1 MNEYQEKLKGKMNKF
16 AHLIYE
22 ITGSFP
28 KEERYGV
35 TSQMRRAA
43 VSIVLNYI
51 EGYARRKPLVR
62 INFLEISYGSL
73 SEVEYLIGFSK
84 DEDYIELRTYE
95 KSMALAKEI
104 GAMLWTETEK
114 VRNYQMSR

>member
-22 ITGSFP
+22 ITSSFP
-28 KEERYGV
+28 KEERYGI
-35 TSQMRRAA
+35 TSQMRRAT

-73 SEVEYLIGFSK
+73 SEVEYLVEFSK
-84 DEDYIELRTYE
+84 DEGYIGPKTYG
-95 KSMALAKEI
+95 KSIALAKEI

-114 VRNYQMSR
+114 MRNYQTNK